1 MRPFS
6 VVLAL
11 SLAAAADLSAIPAFA
26 RRYGT
31 PCSLCHDPVPR
42 LTAFGEQFAARGFRL
57 ADDDTTGT
65 TSLGD
70 PLLRLQQTFP
80 IAVRFDAYVRAQ
92 GGTTV
97 DSDFQTPTVVK
108 LFSGGPLADDV
119 SYYFYLLLAEDG
131 LTGPVEDAWVMF
143 RQPLGL
149 PADVTVGQ
157 FQIADP
163 LWKRELRI
171 TLENYQ
177 ILSQRIGAGVANL
190 SYDRGVMVSGSIGA
204 KTSFAAELVNGN
216 GIDEAVGGTWDGD
229 SPKTGALFLM
239 QQLGPARLGLLGYYG
254 NQRFTPGG
262 APSSRVNRTRM
273 AGPALNLSHRRFDL
287 GGQFLWRE
295 DSNPFFLGAASRT
308 RTRGGFLEALW
319 WPMGRGNRALVTG
332 LYNAIESDDPAADYE
347 TASLNASWLY
357 ARNIR
362 LAAEATWDLNAE
374 QPRFALGLVTAF

>member
-1 MRPFS
+1 MAVLLGAARP
-6 VVLAL
+6 LE
-11 SLAAAADLSAIPAFA
+11 AIPAFA

-31 PCSLCHDPVPR
+31 PCSLCHDPIPR

-80 IAVRFDAYVRAQ
+80 LAVRFDAYVRAQ

-131 LTGPVEDAWVMF
+131 VTGPIEDAWVMF
-143 RQPLGL
+143 RAPLGL

-157 FQIADP
+157 FQVADP

-190 SYDRGVMVSGSIGA
+190 SYDRGVLVSGSVGA
-204 KTSFAAELVNGN
+204 TTGFAAEVVNGN
-216 GIDEAVGGTWDGD
+216 GIGEAEGGTWDGD
-229 SPKTGALFLM
+229 SPKTGALFLT
-239 QQLGPARLGLLGYYG
+239 QQLGPARLGVLAYYG
-254 NQRFTPGG
+254 SQRFTPAG
-262 APSSRVNRTRM
+262 APASRVNRTRM
-273 AGPALNLSHRRFDL
+273 LGPALNLSRGGFDL
-287 GGQFLWRE
+287 GGQFLWR
-295 DSNPFFLGAASRT
+295 DDTNPLFLGAASPA
-308 RTRGGFLEALW
+308 RTRGGVVEAMW
-319 WPMGRGNRALVTG
+319 WPLGRGNRALVTG
-332 LYNAIESDDPAADYE
+332 LYNAIASDDAAAEYE
-347 TASLNASWLY
+347 TVTINGSWLY

-362 LAAEATWDLNAE
+362 LAAEATYDFTAG
-374 QPRFALGLVTAF
+374 QPRVALGLVTAF